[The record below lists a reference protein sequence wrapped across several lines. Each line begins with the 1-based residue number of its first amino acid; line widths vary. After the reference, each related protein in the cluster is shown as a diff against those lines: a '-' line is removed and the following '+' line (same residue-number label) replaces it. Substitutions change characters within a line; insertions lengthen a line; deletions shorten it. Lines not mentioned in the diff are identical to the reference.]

1 MCVTS
6 GVRPP
11 CVGSL
16 APRLRLGR
24 APEPRGGQARWNSS
38 PRPRGRARQ
47 RPRPSPGG
55 SGETEFVPEPRKVER
70 LSYSFLQFFIPLIWV
85 SYFMVPNNMALAL
98 AQYEDLF

>member
-1 MCVTS
+1 
-6 GVRPP
+6 VRHIGGTATVCWKP
-11 CVGSL
+11 GSETE
-16 APRLRLGR
+16 AWASAR
-24 APEPRGGQARWNSS
+24 AQGGQARWNSS